1 MIQIIIVDNHRVLV
15 DTLELVLNW
24 EAGFELIGA
33 APDLNS
39 ARQFLKNQSP
49 DVLLLE
55 VHLPDGDGLEL
66 IPYVQE
72 TSPKTKIIILTSSV
86 DDILV
91 MHAIAQNVHGILTKG
106 CSLNELLSSIRAAAN
121 GEMAIASHLLINVI
135 KRQAMSTKLVW
146 KKECIWEKLT
156 DREMDVLNCLALG
169 KSGNMIATELH
180 IAPLTVRT
188 HIRNLMSKL
197 GVHSRLEAVSFAL
210 TQGIIEA
217 PSL

>member
-1 MIQIIIVDNHRVLV
+1 MIHIVIVDNHRVLI
-15 DTLELVLNW
+15 DTLELVLYW
-24 EAGFELIGA
+24 EADFELIGA

-39 ARQFLKNQSP
+39 ARQLIKTHPP

-72 TSPKTKIIILTSSV
+72 NSPKTKIIILTTSV
-86 DDILV
+86 DDILI
-91 MHAIAQNVHGILTKG
+91 MRAIDQNVHGILTKG

-121 GEMAIASHLLINVI
+121 GDMAIASHLLIKVI
-135 KRQAMSTKLVW
+135 KRQALSTKLARKNECVW
-146 KKECIWEKLT
+146 EILT

-169 KSGNMIATELH
+169 KSGNMIAKELH

-197 GVHSRLEAVSFAL
+197 GVHTRLEAVSFAL
-210 TQGIIEA
+210 KQGIIEA
-217 PSL
+217 PS